1 MNTRTLASLC
11 LAGLMS
17 MSPALSLAGST
28 SAADAGGSA
37 LPPGINPTTPAGGNG
52 GDADGLEKKPANPQA
67 PGKKENKAAPSRS
80 NEKPASTV
88 HKKSTAPKQ

>member
-1 MNTRTLASLC
+1 MNTHTLASLF
-11 LAGLMS
+11 LAGLLS
-17 MSPALSLAGST
+17 MSPALSLAVST

-67 PGKKENKAAPSRS
+67 PGKEKKAAPSKS
-80 NEKPASTV
+80 TEKPASTV